1 MLVTGVG
8 NPLLG
13 AASPDIEP
21 CSVLPV
27 SMGVAGVA
35 GVAVRYTGR
44 DVISHDLMRFNARCA
59 EAQAAMRYE
68 RILREKR
75 VDRESRFPLPYWES
89 GRALRAGPR
98 KSTVVGV
105 ECGGR
110 VRLVVQLQGGGA
122 SCHVAMLSSGR
133 DRAARVSLLP
143 SCHPVRDGGCAR
155 SSRRTG
161 FCYSPRL
168 IAADAL
174 EAGVVWTLRAPLKRG
189 FLSPPPLL
197 SSSRI
202 HFWSLG
208 PFPVP
213 CSKRP
218 RSTARR
224 ARRWP
229 PLAEVRRRPSVGDC
243 GTRSR
248 FGSQAGEGRG
258 GSPDIRMSDAVAD
271 RECLFSGSTP
281 PIPAREKGSA
291 LLAPLG
297 RACRACDPGRP
308 VSSRIRPP
316 TGQEPGKRQ
325 GKGMMRHSKAGKA
338 SWHSKA
344 GHAIDDGMAPSPKLN
359 RTFGHARPELIRI
372 RPPSSWVGS
381 RSTRSTGLGWP
392 GLEYPGISLVF
403 RLRPFHT
410 PLPT

>member
-1 MLVTGVG
+1 ML
-8 NPLLG
+8 
-13 AASPDIEP
+13 
-21 CSVLPV
+21 CSARHVA
-27 SMGVAGVA
+27 GVAGVA
-35 GVAVRYTGR
+35 VVAVRYTGR

-59 EAQAAMRYE
+59 EAQPAMRYE
-68 RILREKR
+68 RILGEKR
-75 VDRESRFPLPYWES
+75 VDRESRFTLPYWES
-89 GRALRAGPR
+89 GCALRAGPR

-105 ECGGR
+105 GCGGR

-133 DRAARVSLLP
+133 DRAAQVSLLP

-161 FCYSPRL
+161 FCDSPRL

-174 EAGVVWTLRAPLKRG
+174 EAGVVWTLGAPLKRG
-189 FLSPPPLL
+189 FLSPPPPTVELPGTLL
-197 SSSRI
+197 EPRPFSRPLFKKAEIDGSACPTLATSSR
-202 HFWSLG
+202 G
-208 PFPVP
+208 PP
-213 CSKRP
+213 
-218 RSTARR
+218 AAERR
-224 ARRWP
+224 GLWD
-229 PLAEVRRRPSVGDC
+229 SVTFRKSGGR
-243 GTRSR
+243 GTRRVAS
-248 FGSQAGEGRG
+248 A
-258 GSPDIRMSDAVAD
+258 DIRMSDAVAD

-297 RACRACDPGRP
+297 RACRTCDPGRP

-325 GKGMMRHSKAGKA
+325 GQGMMRHSKAGKA

-359 RTFGHARPELIRI
+359 RTFGHGILLHDTGPSTSPPELIRI